1 MDKMISL
8 EFTYRSKTYYAIIRT
23 KINEKKISYV
33 VTVMNGELER
43 LLYGHHK
50 IVDEN
55 GVLFSD
61 RDISDDR
68 VMELKE
74 CITRAL
80 CEHLETSAL
89 MN

>member
-8 EFTYRSKTYYAIIRT
+8 EFTYRSKTYFALVRT

-33 VTVMNGELER
+33 VTVMNGDLER

-55 GVLFSD
+55 GVLLSD
-61 RDISDDR
+61 RDISDGR

-80 CEHLETSAL
+80 CDHLEISAL

>member
-8 EFTYRSKTYYAIIRT
+8 EFTYRSKTYYALIRT
-23 KINEKKISYV
+23 KMNEKKISYV

-55 GVLFSD
+55 GVLLSD
-61 RDISDDR
+61 RDISDGR

>member
-8 EFTYRSKTYYAIIRT
+8 EFTYRSKTYYALIRT

-55 GVLFSD
+55 GVLLSD
-61 RDISDDR
+61 RDISDGR

>member
-8 EFTYRSKTYYAIIRT
+8 EFTYRSKIYFALVRT
-23 KINEKKISYV
+23 KIDKKKLSYII
-33 VTVMNGELER
+33 TIMNGELER

-55 GVLFSD
+55 GVLISEEN
-61 RDISDDR
+61 ISDNR
-68 VMELKE
+68 IMELKE

-80 CEHLETSAL
+80 CEHLEIISL

>member
-1 MDKMISL
+1 MDKMVSL
-8 EFTYRSKTYYAIIRT
+8 EFTYRSKTYFALIRT
-23 KINEKKISYV
+23 TIDEQKIRYT
-33 VTVMNGELER
+33 VTIMNGELER

-55 GVLFSD
+55 GVLGSD
-61 RDISDDR
+61 EDISDKRIAD
-68 VMELKE
+68 LKQ

-89 MN
+89 AN